1 MINIQNKDYKESL
14 KWFLVIYLHPADKN
28 QARIRRNGKDFA
40 RKFEL
45 KDSELEIFTKYRKKI
60 LSASVFL
67 VMKIKKKSQST
78 FQKLILRVKL
88 IYY

>member
-1 MINIQNKDYKESL
+1 MINTQNKDYKESL

-45 KDSELEIFTKYRKKI
+45 KDSELEIFTKYRKKNSI
-60 LSASVFL
+60 SISVFSYENKE
-67 VMKIKKKSQST
+67 KIPIYISKINFKS
-78 FQKLILRVKL
+78 
-88 IYY
+88 